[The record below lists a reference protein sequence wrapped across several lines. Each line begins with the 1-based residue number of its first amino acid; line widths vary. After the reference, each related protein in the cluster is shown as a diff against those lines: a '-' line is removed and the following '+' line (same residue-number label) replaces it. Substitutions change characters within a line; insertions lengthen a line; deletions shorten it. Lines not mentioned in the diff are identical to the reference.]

1 MLIDLKKD
9 KEQERLRPLESME
22 VEVNKFKAAMA
33 QGHMAGLMRVKRTLP
48 AQLGKYLEDIIADEG
63 EGISSD
69 VTGSGG
75 IPL

>member
-33 QGHMAGLMRVKRTLP
+33 QGNMADLMRVKRTLP